1 MAFFFSS
8 WNLSEDQLPAPL
20 PRPYCARE
28 APAAMLA
35 GPMEPWL
42 GPYMEPWLVHYTEA
56 EIALLEEM
64 LGDRSAALW
73 PQVQEQAARTCH
85 TPLSEPPGSSRPQ
98 DCSPIAGPLSERPM
112 VVCAD
117 AMFLCLDIF
126 PKGRKEAWERKPVPP
141 VLCHVSRAVK
151 QRPKLA
157 LADTE
162 LGSIVQESWNPP
174 EMLHSHAT
182 VLDYKRIDE
191 YAFKKLR

>member
-1 MAFFFSS
+1 MHGCCSTARLGVPNMAFFFSR

-42 GPYMEPWLVHYTEA
+42 GPYMEPWLDHYTEA

-98 DCSPIAGPLSERPM
+98 DCSPIAGPLSERPSRLERYAKGS
-112 VVCAD
+112 VPAGGECIECFCYCSWLAFTLCA
-117 AMFLCLDIF
+117 A
-126 PKGRKEAWERKPVPP
+126 
-141 VLCHVSRAVK
+141 
-151 QRPKLA
+151 
-157 LADTE
+157 
-162 LGSIVQESWNPP
+162 
-174 EMLHSHAT
+174 AT
-182 VLDYKRIDE
+182 G
-191 YAFKKLR
+191 